1 MAKKIEDQILDKK
14 SNKYLQIISK
24 LETLSP
30 LLTLKRGY
38 TMTKVNDKVVKS
50 SKDLKS
56 GDNIT
61 IDFTDGNV
69 DAIVK

>member
-1 MAKKIEDQILDKK
+1 
-14 SNKYLQIISK
+14 
-24 LETLSP
+24 
-30 LLTLKRGY
+30 
-38 TMTKVNDKVVKS
+38 MTKVNDKVVKS

-69 DAIVK
+69 EAVVK

>member
-1 MAKKIEDQILDKK
+1 
-14 SNKYLQIISK
+14 
-24 LETLSP
+24 
-30 LLTLKRGY
+30 
-38 TMTKVNDKVVKS
+38 MTKINDKVVKS

-61 IDFTDGNV
+61 IDFSDGNI

>member
-1 MAKKIEDQILDKK
+1 
-14 SNKYLQIISK
+14 
-24 LETLSP
+24 
-30 LLTLKRGY
+30 
-38 TMTKVNDKVVKS
+38 MTKINDKVVKS

-61 IDFTDGNV
+61 IDFADGNI